1 MTRRRSPP
9 ALHRTDG
16 SAQAPALAEWLDEE
30 VCPGR
35 GVNSPGRDGTV
46 AMNPIWYEQ
55 RDHELW
61 LNSYRSAL
69 WPKRLVREGA
79 ATVLVVDPA
88 DALRHAEF
96 RCELVGVSTDGA
108 LEHIDRLA
116 VRYLGT
122 SYTGPHQER
131 LIIRLVPRR
140 VSAQITRPRAA
151 GPDRET
157 TR

>member
-1 MTRRRSPP
+1 MSPP
-9 ALHRTDG
+9 SLDDDEQVRAF
-16 SAQAPALAEWLDEE
+16 LADPLLA
-30 VCPGR
+30 VI
-35 GVNSPGRDGTV
+35 GT
-46 AMNPIWYEQ
+46 
-55 RDHELW
+55 
-61 LNSYRSAL
+61 
-69 WPKRLVREGA
+69 
-79 ATVLVVDPA
+79 
-88 DALRHAEF
+88 LR
-96 RCELVGVSTDGA
+96 RELVGVSTDGA
-108 LEHIDRLA
+108 REHIDRLA